1 MYGFLFVY
9 EDSAKRRYE
18 RSLTDC
24 LMLSIKRKGKKKS
37 RDPDRSSLLFLYSFT
52 LQIRMYNVIRADHA
66 NGCSSRYS
74 YVLHNHL

>member
-9 EDSAKRRYE
+9 EDSANGHYE

-37 RDPDRSSLLFLYSFT
+37 RDPDRRSLLFY
-52 LQIRMYNVIRADHA
+52 I
-66 NGCSSRYS
+66 
-74 YVLHNHL
+74 VLPYRLECIT

>member
-9 EDSAKRRYE
+9 EDSAKRRYK

-37 RDPDRSSLLFLYSFT
+37 RDPDRRSLLFY
-52 LQIRMYNVIRADHA
+52 I
-66 NGCSSRYS
+66 
-74 YVLHNHL
+74 VLPYRLECIT

>member
-24 LMLSIKRKGKKKS
+24 LMLSIKRKGKKKAETPIG
-37 RDPDRSSLLFLYSFT
+37 DLCFF
-52 LQIRMYNVIRADHA
+52 I
-66 NGCSSRYS
+66 
-74 YVLHNHL
+74 

>member
-37 RDPDRSSLLFLYSFT
+37 RDPDRRSLLFY
-52 LQIRMYNVIRADHA
+52 I
-66 NGCSSRYS
+66 
-74 YVLHNHL
+74 VLPYRLESIT

>member
-9 EDSAKRRYE
+9 KDSAKRRYE

-37 RDPDRSSLLFLYSFT
+37 RDPDRRSLLFY
-52 LQIRMYNVIRADHA
+52 I
-66 NGCSSRYS
+66 
-74 YVLHNHL
+74 VLPYRLECIT

>member
-9 EDSAKRRYE
+9 EDSANRRYE

-24 LMLSIKRKGKKKS
+24 LMLSTKRKGKKKAET
-37 RDPDRSSLLFLYSFT
+37 PTGVLCFLYSFT

-74 YVLHNHL
+74 YVLHNHQ

>member
-24 LMLSIKRKGKKKS
+24 LMLSIKRKGKKKKQRPRQEFS
-37 RDPDRSSLLFLYSFT
+37 AFLYSFT
-52 LQIRMYNVIRADHA
+52 LQIRMYNVIRSDHA

>member
-37 RDPDRSSLLFLYSFT
+37 RELLSGSLLFY
-52 LQIRMYNVIRADHA
+52 I
-66 NGCSSRYS
+66 
-74 YVLHNHL
+74 VLPYRLECIT

>member
-24 LMLSIKRKGKKKS
+24 LMLSIKRKGKKKAET
-37 RDPDRSSLLFLYSFT
+37 PT
-52 LQIRMYNVIRADHA
+52 
-66 NGCSSRYS
+66 G
-74 YVLHNHL
+74 VLCFFI

>member
-1 MYGFLFVY
+1 MYGFLFIY

-37 RDPDRSSLLFLYSFT
+37 RDPDRRSLLFY
-52 LQIRMYNVIRADHA
+52 I
-66 NGCSSRYS
+66 
-74 YVLHNHL
+74 VLPYRLECIT

>member
-9 EDSAKRRYE
+9 EDSTKRRYE

-37 RDPDRSSLLFLYSFT
+37 RDPDRRSLLFY
-52 LQIRMYNVIRADHA
+52 I
-66 NGCSSRYS
+66 
-74 YVLHNHL
+74 VLPYRLECIT

>member
-9 EDSAKRRYE
+9 EDSTNRRYE

-37 RDPDRSSLLFLYSFT
+37 RDPDRSSLLFYIVLP
-52 LQIRMYNVIRADHA
+52 YNL
-66 NGCSSRYS
+66 NSG
-74 YVLHNHL
+74 

>member
-37 RDPDRSSLLFLYSFT
+37 RDPDRRSLLFY
-52 LQIRMYNVIRADHA
+52 I
-66 NGCSSRYS
+66 
-74 YVLHNHL
+74 VLPYRLECIT

>member
-24 LMLSIKRKGKKKS
+24 LMLSTKRKGKKKS
-37 RDPDRSSLLFLYSFT
+37 RDPDRSSLLFY
-52 LQIRMYNVIRADHA
+52 I
-66 NGCSSRYS
+66 
-74 YVLHNHL
+74 VLPYRLECIT

>member
-1 MYGFLFVY
+1 MYRFLFVY

-37 RDPDRSSLLFLYSFT
+37 RDPDRRSLLFY
-52 LQIRMYNVIRADHA
+52 I
-66 NGCSSRYS
+66 
-74 YVLHNHL
+74 VLPYRLECIT